1 MNLVIFLE
9 PSSNEADK
17 GGKDPL
23 NERNIL
29 SFRRRRSYEKGDRF
43 KKFDYHVL
51 IIVAIM
57 DIRGFLT
64 DSPMPPQ
71 RGSTSSEE
79 DVIVRNEEP
88 EAGAHPRC
96 RPSSYFLSLS
106 WVLRLFSWSSG
117 CTSETLC
124 SRFFFLQ
131 LWVLGLRRRSSCSV
145 LVYHSELN
153 RTLVSLRIEVRM
165 EPCSSGF

>member
-1 MNLVIFLE
+1 MVNLVILLE

-23 NERNIL
+23 NEQNIL
-29 SFRRRRSYEKGDRF
+29 SFLRRRSYEKGDRF

-96 RPSSYFLSLS
+96 RPSSCFLSLGS
-106 WVLRLFSWSSG
+106 WGFLVGPLDVLRRPFAQDSSFFSYGFWGSA
-117 CTSETLC
+117 EE
-124 SRFFFLQ
+124 
-131 LWVLGLRRRSSCSV
+131 V
-145 LVYHSELN
+145 LVLSWFIIQNSIVL
-153 RTLVSLRIEVRM
+153 
-165 EPCSSGF
+165 